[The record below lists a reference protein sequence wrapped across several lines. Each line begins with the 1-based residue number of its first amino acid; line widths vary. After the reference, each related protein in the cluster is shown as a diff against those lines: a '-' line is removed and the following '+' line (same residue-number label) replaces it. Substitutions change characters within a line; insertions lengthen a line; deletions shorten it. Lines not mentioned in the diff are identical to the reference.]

1 MLQNSS
7 RFKVNS
13 PNVVSETIDG
23 ETVIVSLD
31 KGTYYSL
38 DRVGADVWNLIEQQ
52 CSVGKIIAAIA
63 QQFIGDPELIESSIK
78 TLIAQLRAE
87 ELISPVVSNPGEENL
102 TGVSLDSGI
111 NKEEFVPPVLQKYSD
126 MQELLML
133 DPIHEV
139 DEGEGWPA
147 KKEESLI

>member
-1 MLQNSS
+1 MVQNSS

-23 ETVIVSLD
+23 ETVIVSLS

-38 DRVGADVWNLIEQQ
+38 DRVGTDVWNLIEQKF
-52 CSVGKIIAAIA
+52 SVGNIVTAIT
-63 QQFIGDPELIESSIK
+63 QQFTGDAELIESSIK

-87 ELISPVVSNPGEENL
+87 ELISPADADLGEDDF
-102 TGVSLDSGI
+102 TGVSLDSRAI
-111 NKEEFVPPVLQKYSD
+111 EEEFVPPVIQKYSD

-139 DEGEGWPA
+139 DEAEGWPE
-147 KKEESLI
+147 KREESLI

>member
-23 ETVIVSLD
+23 ETVIVSLLR
-31 KGTYYSL
+31 GTYYSL
-38 DRVGADVWNLIEQQ
+38 DRVGADVWNLIEREF
-52 CSVGKIIAAIA
+52 SVVKIVMAIT
-63 QQFIGDPELIESSIK
+63 QQFNGDPELIESSVK
-78 TLIAQLRAE
+78 TLIAQLGAE
-87 ELISPVVSNPGEENL
+87 ELISPVNGELGEDHL
-102 TGVSLDSGI
+102 PEASPDSTAS
-111 NKEEFVPPVLQKYSD
+111 KEEFVPPVLQKYSD

-139 DEGEGWPA
+139 DETEGWPQ
-147 KKEESLI
+147 KREESLI